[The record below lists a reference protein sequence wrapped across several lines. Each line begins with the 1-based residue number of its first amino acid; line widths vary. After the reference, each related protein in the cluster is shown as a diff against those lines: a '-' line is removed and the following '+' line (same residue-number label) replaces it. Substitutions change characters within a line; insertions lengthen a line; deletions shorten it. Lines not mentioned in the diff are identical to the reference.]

1 MIKKEKAALVMLSF
15 FQIQTTLKFS
25 HWRTKS
31 YATHKALD
39 KFLKHFLK
47 KMDEFIE
54 VWQGKYGRI
63 EFMEKN
69 GNSNKEMRVYQ
80 IGYDNLERYL
90 DVLVGF
96 LSGEKDKN
104 CKKYEVL
111 AKRDYCGINVMDVID
126 KGDYDLMNI
135 RDEILADVNQLK
147 YLLTLK

>member
-1 MIKKEKAALVMLSF
+1 MNKKSAELVMMAF
-15 FQIQTTLKFS
+15 FQMQNTLKFA

-39 KFLKHFLK
+39 KFMKHFLK

-63 EFMEKN
+63 QFMEKN
-69 GNSNKEMRVYQ
+69 GNEERDLKVYQ

-96 LSGEKDKN
+96 LDGKEDKN
-104 CKKYEVL
+104 CKKYKLEG
-111 AKRDYCGINVMDVID
+111 KRDYCGITINDVID
-126 KGDYDLMNI
+126 KRDSDLMNI

>member
-1 MIKKEKAALVMLSF
+1 MNKKNSELVMMAF
-15 FQIQTTLKFS
+15 FQMQNTLKFA

-39 KFLKHFLK
+39 KFMKHFLK

-63 EFMEKN
+63 QFMEKN
-69 GNSNKEMRVYQ
+69 GNDERDLKVYQ
-80 IGYDNLERYL
+80 IGYENLERYL

-96 LSGEKDKN
+96 LDGKDDKN
-104 CKKYEVL
+104 CKKYKSEG
-111 AKRDYCGINVMDVID
+111 KRDYCGITINDVID
-126 KGDYDLMNI
+126 KRDSDLMNI

>member
-1 MIKKEKAALVMLSF
+1 MIKKESAELVMLSF
-15 FQIQTTLKFS
+15 FQMQNTLKFA

-39 KFLKHFLK
+39 KFMKHFLD

-63 EFMEKN
+63 QFMENN
-69 GNSNKEMRVYQ
+69 GNTNRELKVYQ
-80 IGYDNLERYL
+80 IGYDNLQRYL

-96 LSGEKDKN
+96 LVGSNDKN

-111 AKRDYCGINVMDVID
+111 AKKDYCGITVMDVID
-126 KGDYDLMNI
+126 KNDVDLMNI
-135 RDEILADVNQLK
+135 RDEILADINQLK